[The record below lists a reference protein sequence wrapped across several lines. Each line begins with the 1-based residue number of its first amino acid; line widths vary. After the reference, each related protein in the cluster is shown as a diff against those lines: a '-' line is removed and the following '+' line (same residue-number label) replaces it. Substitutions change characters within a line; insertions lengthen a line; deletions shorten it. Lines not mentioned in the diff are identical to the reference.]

1 MAKNGKNNKKIL
13 FGIITMLFVFWGLA
27 NNMTGALLSA
37 FDRVLQMTEI
47 QQYFIEYAFYV
58 AYFCFAVPSALFII
72 KRSYKSGIIL
82 GLVLYATG
90 AIMFFPAAGISN
102 YTFYLVAVYI
112 MAGGC
117 SLLETVANP
126 YILVMQD
133 SHEEGVKKL
142 NLAQAFNPLG
152 IITGILMSRFL
163 VTQNMPDVNP
173 EIIVEELDAVTLV
186 YAIVGQ
192 ALLVFMVILIFMN
205 VPSFGTEKLEKI
217 SFGKAVKKLA
227 KNKVYVFGLVTEFFY
242 LGAQVGSW
250 GFANS
255 ATESAIKGTDV
266 SLPDITFWTIAAF
279 AIARF
284 AFTFLM
290 NYFQPEKLL
299 LFASTA
305 SLLFSLIVMFGS
317 GYIVIIAVLGISVC
331 MSLMFSTI
339 FANALEG
346 TTTERLW
353 GASFLVM
360 SISGGA
366 VFPPL
371 QDYISDNYGV
381 QAAFAI
387 PAVCFTVVM
396 SYSLYLLSNKQQV
409 TFKFDFGLE
418 ENDEEEE
425 TEKQLN

>member
-227 KNKVYVFGLVTEFFY
+227 KNKVYVFGLVTEFF
-242 LGAQVGSW
+242 
-250 GFANS
+250 
-255 ATESAIKGTDV
+255 I
-266 SLPDITFWTIAAF
+266 
-279 AIARF
+279 
-284 AFTFLM
+284 
-290 NYFQPEKLL
+290 
-299 LFASTA
+299 
-305 SLLFSLIVMFGS
+305 
-317 GYIVIIAVLGISVC
+317 
-331 MSLMFSTI
+331 
-339 FANALEG
+339 
-346 TTTERLW
+346 
-353 GASFLVM
+353 
-360 SISGGA
+360 
-366 VFPPL
+366 
-371 QDYISDNYGV
+371 
-381 QAAFAI
+381 
-387 PAVCFTVVM
+387 
-396 SYSLYLLSNKQQV
+396 
-409 TFKFDFGLE
+409 
-418 ENDEEEE
+418 
-425 TEKQLN
+425 